1 MNGAASTI
9 NELQVETYG
18 SMDKKEKVTFIL
30 EQLRLTLADKDY
42 DRAQIICKKIATKYF
57 DNNTEEDVQK
67 LKLKYFKLMIQLG
80 LKEKKYLEVSKYFVQ
95 VYETPIVKE
104 EPKHVRYISDQK
116 LKHCVECFLELIKNK
131 LEIKKTSKLHDAIN
145 VK

>member
-104 EPKHVRYISDQK
+104 EPKHVR
-116 LKHCVECFLELIKNK
+116 N
-131 LEIKKTSKLHDAIN
+131 
-145 VK
+145 